1 MKVLI
6 NHLSRILAKHSVL
19 KGQNYAGLPEGLTET
34 PIKLM
39 QIVMKDTKYYKKSIW
54 ILLQDLSKA
63 YD

>member
-39 QIVMKDTKYYKKSIW
+39 QIVMEDAKYHQKPI
-54 ILLQDLSKA
+54 
-63 YD
+63 